1 MIKAEQACRR
11 SDPLEKRRK
20 QAANVALMRKHSR
33 LLFKIAGEV
42 HKAGVR
48 YWVEASSRNS
58 DNADSEE
65 DE

>member
-1 MIKAEQACRR
+1 VIKAEQACRR
-11 SDPLEKRRK
+11 SDRLEKHRK
-20 QAANVALMRKHSR
+20 RAANVALMRKH
-33 LLFKIAGEV
+33 GEV